1 MNFSL
6 SLADRVIVGQDSLI
20 SRPRHEKLRV
30 SRETEMLGMAEIQR
44 ADDRRRKVAI
54 IVLVVALISGVVL
67 WVVFEEWM
75 MAVRRLP
82 VEAARAS
89 LSKVFSLCMASM
101 VLCVCVVG
109 WHCWRVGARVRRSL
123 RFPPPDAT
131 VVRDTIVL
139 SGQAAVSRG
148 RLLQVFGVILILC
161 AIGLAVMSWLM
172 LKMLHGALG

>member
-1 MNFSL
+1 
-6 SLADRVIVGQDSLI
+6 
-20 SRPRHEKLRV
+20 
-30 SRETEMLGMAEIQR
+30 MLGMAEIQR

-54 IVLVVALISGVVL
+54 MVLAVVLISGVVL

-75 MAVRRLP
+75 MVVRSLP

-89 LSKVFSLCMASM
+89 LSRIFSLCMAIM
-101 VLCVCVVG
+101 VVCICVAG
-109 WHCWRVGARVRRSL
+109 WHCWRVGERVRRSL

-148 RLLQVFGVILILC
+148 RLLQMFGVILILC
-161 AIGLAVMSWLM
+161 AICLAVMSWLV
-172 LKMLHGALG
+172 LKMLHSALG